1 MPGVDYFFKKCSGRV
16 EFSESIVVL
25 KVETRLDEELK
36 IRVGLRIHVTE
47 IFFTALYIVCSV
59 GWNFVHC
66 HVSSLTCSTCSNF
79 ARKERI

>member
-36 IRVGLRIHVTE
+36 IRVGLRIHVTDCVLMINVFYLE
-47 IFFTALYIVCSV
+47 QE
-59 GWNFVHC
+59 
-66 HVSSLTCSTCSNF
+66 STELLRLFIYNHF
-79 ARKERI
+79 L